1 MSLIFR
7 RTPGLATARPAII
20 GKWLESPF
28 SNVRSVVTV
37 DSSSSFPRGFS
48 SSSKRTQQSSTS
60 SSRSNH
66 IAVSWLTKTP
76 YETTPDEVL
85 RHLPPDPSSDEAVR
99 VPILLVTPAFAP
111 WIENTSTFLDDFM
124 NKLFADQSEKGHRS
138 SRYAVAAIV
147 DKLPDPRDEASDLLG
162 SEGLSLMLACSQD
175 VAGKVARASR
185 LKSTDKDEPS
195 FIFSVKAL
203 RSATGNNTAISA
215 PYEVGLRLANT
226 IFVNGK
232 DRTIFGMRW
241 DYDAARERFRLSQSS
256 NLSNCTVR
264 SAGERLRNSL
274 EVSLFPVGQ
283 RRRVMSSLG
292 NILRQVSKST
302 DGKSNDLMPASS
314 ELETELPRY
323 VEEHGL
329 DQRISVWA
337 LVEKPDRAV
346 STDVRDATHVPGAIC
361 NGSKL
366 HRVVSGG
373 GGWGKKQGLLSLDP
387 ETTFTDT
394 APYGGLFPINEL
406 LGPGDAG
413 SLSERLQDFPESFEK
428 LAYGDDLSALS
439 QVASEGDFI
448 QFYASM
454 APKGQKNSPSAD
466 FSDSGE
472 GTCCRFG
479 VIPSAEFAEAT
490 ADLGDGRSKEI
501 VMLPNYFG
509 ALTEKAITYSQPI
522 GGEQPPDSSG
532 ENRTKLDIP
541 GCRVQLPFFGALGCT
556 SAIVFTCFGAAYG
569 TAKAGVGV
577 CGMAVLRPDL
587 IVKNIVPIVMAGII
601 GIYGLVV
608 SVLIANDLTQK
619 VSLYAGFIQLGAGL
633 AVGLAGMA
641 AGFAI
646 GIVGDAGVRGTAQ
659 QPRLYVGM
667 ILILIFAEVLG
678 LYGLIVAL
686 LMNSRTKEAVC

>member
-20 GKWLESPF
+20 GKWLEPPF
-28 SNVRSVVTV
+28 STVRSVVTI
-37 DSSSSFPRGFS
+37 DNSLPFQRGFS
-48 SSSKRTQQSSTS
+48 SSSKRTEQSSAS
-60 SSRSNH
+60 PSRSAP

-85 RHLPPDPSSDEAVR
+85 RHLPPVPSSDEAAR

-111 WIENTSTFLDDFM
+111 WIENTSAFLDEFM
-124 NKLFADQSEKGHRS
+124 NKLFADRSDKGPRS

-162 SEGLSLMLACSQD
+162 SEGLSLMLAYSQD

-185 LKSTDKDEPS
+185 LKRTDKDEPS
-195 FIFSVKAL
+195 FIYSAKAL
-203 RSATGNNTAISA
+203 RSVTGNNAATGAA
-215 PYEVGLRLANT
+215 YEIGLRLANT

-256 NLSNCTVR
+256 TLSNCTVR
-264 SAGERLRNSL
+264 SAGERLHNSL

-302 DGKSNDLMPASS
+302 DTKSNDAMPASS
-314 ELETELPRY
+314 ELETELPMY

-337 LVEKPDRAV
+337 LVEKPDRVV
-346 STDVRDATHVPGAIC
+346 STDERDPTHVARAIC

-366 HRVVSGG
+366 HRVMSGG

-394 APYGGLFPINEL
+394 APYGGLFPISEL
-406 LGPGDAG
+406 LGSGGAG

-428 LAYGDDLSALS
+428 LAYGDDLSSLS

-448 QFYASM
+448 QFYASV
-454 APKGQKNSPSAD
+454 APKDRKNSSSD
-466 FSDSGE
+466 NFSNSGE

-479 VIPSAEFAEAT
+479 VIPSAEYAEAI
-490 ADLGDGRSKEI
+490 ADLGNGGPKDI

-522 GGEQPPDSSG
+522 GGEKPPNSSG
-532 ENRTKLDIP
+532 ENDTKLDIP
-541 GCRVQLPFFGALGCT
+541 GCRVQL
-556 SAIVFTCFGAAYG
+556 V
-569 TAKAGVGV
+569 
-577 CGMAVLRPDL
+577 
-587 IVKNIVPIVMAGII
+587 
-601 GIYGLVV
+601 
-608 SVLIANDLTQK
+608 IA
-619 VSLYAGFIQLGAGL
+619 
-633 AVGLAGMA
+633 
-641 AGFAI
+641 
-646 GIVGDAGVRGTAQ
+646 
-659 QPRLYVGM
+659 
-667 ILILIFAEVLG
+667 
-678 LYGLIVAL
+678 
-686 LMNSRTKEAVC
+686 